1 MALLLNERATFP
13 RRNVS
18 WYTYHEGFFLS
29 YIPSLKIN
37 VTKNGDRRSISA
49 IVLFFYDEIHFA
61 AYLLKKAN
69 AIPMLN
75 YILSACTKV

>member
-18 WYTYHEGFFLS
+18 RYTFHEGFFLS
-29 YIPSLKIN
+29 YIPSSKIN

-61 AYLLKKAN
+61 AYLQKKLKLYPCLITFQVHA
-69 AIPMLN
+69 
-75 YILSACTKV
+75 